1 MVVTPLPPG
10 PRARVPGAHLLAF
23 ARDMLGFVCR
33 LKHDYGDV
41 VAFRLGPERTVLL
54 SHPEHLHEVLV
65 RQHRAFQKGRRGD
78 VSKQWL
84 GEGLLNSEG
93 ARHQHQ
99 RRLLQ
104 PALHRQHL
112 AEYATVMTTHAARLS
127 QAWQDG
133 DTLDITP
140 AMMRVTLAIAAQ
152 TLLDADVEAEASA
165 IGQAITTL
173 VQGSARVPLP
183 LAPLVR
189 RLPLPSQRRLRRAEA
204 YLDTLIYQLIDARR
218 VQGGEKGDVLTML
231 LDART
236 EDGRP
241 LSPRQ
246 IHDEALT
253 LLLAGHETTALAL
266 SWTWYLLA
274 QHPDVDAMMQAEL
287 QTVLGGRLPTA
298 EDLPQLRYTR
308 MVFTEALR
316 LYPPAWLMTR
326 RAREEVVIGDYC
338 FPPGTFF
345 LLSPYLMH
353 HDARFFPE
361 PEAFVPTRWA
371 APPEAGHARY
381 AYLPFGGGPRQ
392 CLGEGFA
399 WMEGLLVLTTLA
411 QTWRMELVPGPP
423 VAPWGLVTLR
433 PKQGIPLHLTRRC
446 PRGPTHPGATEM
458 EEAG

>member
-1 MVVTPLPPG
+1 MIATPVPPG
-10 PRARVPGAHLLAF
+10 PRARFPGAHLLAF
-23 ARDMLGFVCR
+23 ARDLLGFVCQ
-33 LKHDYGDV
+33 LKREYGDV

-78 VSKQWL
+78 VPTQWM

-104 PALHRQHL
+104 PAFHRQRL
-112 AEYATVMTTHAARLS
+112 AQYATVMTTQAARLS
-127 QAWQDG
+127 QTWQDG

-140 AMMRVTLAIAAQ
+140 AMMRVTLAIAAH

-173 VQGSARVPLP
+173 LQGSARVPLP

-189 RLPLPSQRRLRRAEA
+189 RLRRAEA
-204 YLDTLIYQLIDARR
+204 YLDSLIYRLIDARR
-218 VQGGEKGDVLTML
+218 ARGAETGDVLTML
-231 LDART
+231 LEART
-236 EDGRP
+236 EDGHP

-274 QHPDVDAMMQAEL
+274 HHPDVDAAMQAEL
-287 QTVLGGRLPTA
+287 QSVLGGRLPTA
-298 EDLPQLRYTR
+298 ADLPQLRYTR

-326 RAREEVVIGDYC
+326 RAREAVTIGDYR
-338 FPPGTFF
+338 FAPGTFF

-353 HDARFFPE
+353 HDARFFPD

-371 APPEAGHARY
+371 SPPEAGPARH

-399 WMEGLLVLTTLA
+399 WMEGLLVLATVA
-411 QTWRMELVPGPP
+411 QTWRIQRVSGPP

-433 PKQGIPLHLTRRC
+433 PKQGIQVHLARRGTR
-446 PRGPTHPGATEM
+446 GTTHPGATGP
-458 EEAG
+458 EEEG

>member
-1 MVVTPLPPG
+1 
-10 PRARVPGAHLLAF
+10 
-23 ARDMLGFVCR
+23 MLGFMCR
-33 LKHDYGDV
+33 LKREYGDV
-41 VAFRLGPERTVLL
+41 VAFRLGPERAVLL

-65 RQHRAFQKGRRGD
+65 RQHRAFQKGRRGN

-93 ARHQHQ
+93 AGHQHQ

-104 PALHRQHL
+104 PAFHRQRL
-112 AEYATVMTTHAARLS
+112 AAYATVMTTHAARLS

-133 DTLDITP
+133 DTLDMAP
-140 AMMRVTLAIAAQ
+140 AMMRVTLAVAAK
-152 TLLDADVEAEASA
+152 TLLGADVEAETTA

-173 VQGSARVPLP
+173 LQGSARVPLP

-189 RLPLPSQRRLRRAEA
+189 RLPLPSQRRLRRSEA
-204 YLDTLIYQLIDARR
+204 YLDTLIYRLIDERR
-218 VQGGEKGDVLTML
+218 TSDAATGDVLTML
-231 LDART
+231 IGART

-287 QTVLGGRLPTA
+287 QTMLGGRLPTA
-298 EDLPQLRYTR
+298 ADLPQLRYTR
-308 MVFTEALR
+308 MAFTEALR

-326 RAREEVVIGDYC
+326 RAREAVTIGDYR
-338 FPPGTFF
+338 FSPGTFF
-345 LLSPYLMH
+345 LLSPYLAH

-371 APPEAGHARY
+371 APPDAAPARY

-399 WMEGLLVLTTLA
+399 WMEGLLVLATLA
-411 QTWRMELVPGPP
+411 QTWRMQLVPGPP
-423 VAPWGLVTLR
+423 VEPWGLVTLR
-433 PKQGIPLHLTRRC
+433 PKQGIQVHLARRG
-446 PRGPTHPGATEM
+446 PRGPTHPGATVRQG
-458 EEAG
+458 EAG

>member
-1 MVVTPLPPG
+1 
-10 PRARVPGAHLLAF
+10 
-23 ARDMLGFVCR
+23 
-33 LKHDYGDV
+33 
-41 VAFRLGPERTVLL
+41 
-54 SHPEHLHEVLV
+54 
-65 RQHRAFQKGRRGD
+65 
-78 VSKQWL
+78 
-84 GEGLLNSEG
+84 
-93 ARHQHQ
+93 
-99 RRLLQ
+99 
-104 PALHRQHL
+104 LHRQRL

-140 AMMRVTLAIAAQ
+140 AMMRVTLAIAAH
-152 TLLDADVEAEASA
+152 TLLDADVDAEATA

-173 VQGSARVPLP
+173 LQGSARVPLP

-204 YLDTLIYQLIDARR
+204 YLDTLIYQLIDERR
-218 VQGGEKGDVLTML
+218 AQGGAQGDVLTML
-231 LDART
+231 LDAQT

-274 QHPDVDAMMQAEL
+274 HHPDVDAAMQAEL
-287 QTVLGGRLPTA
+287 QTVLGGRLPTP
-298 EDLPQLRYTR
+298 EDLPQLPYTR

-326 RAREEVVIGDYC
+326 RAREAVMIGDYH
-338 FPPGTFF
+338 FAPGTFF

-371 APPEAGHARY
+371 APPEAGPARY

-399 WMEGLLVLTTLA
+399 WMEGLLVLATLA
-411 QTWRMELVPGPP
+411 QTWRMQRVPGPP

-433 PKQGIPLHLTRRC
+433 PKAGIPMHLARRG
-446 PRGPTHPGATEM
+446 PRGATPPVATGPG
-458 EEAG
+458 EAG